1 MNKTTVLAAAVS
13 AVVLWPALG
22 AAAADPGQ
30 VLAVRRDAVV
40 LRQAKSIPARAEMPL
55 LLDDAVATGAQSR
68 AKLFFQD
75 DSILNLGEKSRV
87 QIKEYLASPEN
98 QRSKSVYQLLD
109 GSLKVVVGRS
119 DLEIHTQTAVAA
131 ARGTV
136 FILWSEGTR
145 SDRSCLMV
153 LDGTVTLRN
162 RDKNIPGEV
171 SVPAGQMSCVPL
183 LEPPGRLAANDDSL
197 MKKLLGDTLV
207 LGPGERGKV
216 PDPLPVFGGPRGA
229 IENPLL
235 PPLDPQLLPGGG
247 TVQGPVPPA
256 PPVPGAQP
264 PPEEQQRR

>member
-1 MNKTTVLAAAVS
+1 MNRTTVLAAVS
-13 AVVLWPALG
+13 AVLLLPALG
-22 AAAADPGQ
+22 AAADPGR

-40 LRQAKSIPARAEMPL
+40 LRQAKSVAARPDMPL
-55 LLDDAVATGAQSR
+55 LLDDAVATGEQSR

-87 QIKEYLASPEN
+87 QIKEYLLSPEN

-136 FILWSEGTR
+136 FLLWSEGAR

-153 LDGTVTLRN
+153 LEGTVALRN
-162 RDKNIPGEV
+162 RDKKIPGEV

-183 LEPPGRLAANDDSL
+183 AEPPGRLAANDDKL
-197 MKKLLGDTLV
+197 LKKLLGDTLV
-207 LGPGERGKV
+207 LSPGERGKI
-216 PDPLPVFGGPRGA
+216 PDQPPVFGGPRGA
-229 IENPLL
+229 LELPVV
-235 PPLDPQLLPGGG
+235 PPLDPQRLPGGG
-247 TVQGPVPPA
+247 NVAPLQPVPL
-256 PPVPGAQP
+256 VPEEPP